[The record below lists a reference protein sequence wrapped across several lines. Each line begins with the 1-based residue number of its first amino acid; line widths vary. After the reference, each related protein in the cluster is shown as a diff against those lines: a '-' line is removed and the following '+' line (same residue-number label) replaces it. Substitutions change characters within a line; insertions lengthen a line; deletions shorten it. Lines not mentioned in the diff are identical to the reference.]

1 MLRAHIH
8 LSNTSINATLLLLLS
23 KGVRWHLGQTTRTN
37 PSPSTDVRLD
47 TDLSAEQA
55 DRDEGEDDAAREE
68 EEEQAVI
75 SLDLAVGPV
84 DESLVAAL
92 EGDEGGGSR
101 EEAKKETSGME
112 EGEEKT
118 ERVLSLLGGRKRA
131 DEAAGEGAEKAG
143 TRHKGSKKPLI
154 QELT

>member
-1 MLRAHIH
+1 
-8 LSNTSINATLLLLLS
+8 
-23 KGVRWHLGQTTRTN
+23 
-37 PSPSTDVRLD
+37 VRLD

>member
-23 KGVRWHLGQTTRTN
+23 KGVRWHLGQPTRTN

>member
-1 MLRAHIH
+1 M
-8 LSNTSINATLLLLLS
+8 
-23 KGVRWHLGQTTRTN
+23 
-37 PSPSTDVRLD
+37 RLD
-47 TDLSAEQA
+47 TDLSAKQT
-55 DRDEGEDDAAREE
+55 DRDEGEEDAAHEE
-68 EEEQAVI
+68 EQEQAVI

-84 DESLVAAL
+84 DERLVAAL

-101 EEAKKETSGME
+101 EEAKETSGME
-112 EGEEKT
+112 EEEEKT